1 MKTPVILLDRIGY
14 AFYRDAR
21 GRSFLPADRYDLRL
35 VTDVAKLNE
44 ATGPE
49 IDAVIGVGRDNKPGA
64 FDAVRFLH
72 NYRGIPA
79 QRLVA
84 VTERLLLP
92 AAELREELGI
102 EGPTVEQTR
111 VFRDKVRMKEHLR
124 DNDIAVPDFAAYERG
139 AAVALLAK
147 HGKLIAKPR
156 HGAGSIDVIVITDI
170 AGIDAFE
177 KQFADRLDDFDV
189 EQFIDAPLYHVNCV
203 IHEGKVVAAM
213 AGRTLTDTTSY
224 LRGEHWIDVNLG
236 PGPVLDTLLDYNS
249 RVMGT
254 YPWFSGAT
262 HHEMFL
268 TEDGPVF
275 CEIASR
281 AGGGGTL
288 AGFLF
293 RTGVSLD
300 EAIVQAQ
307 TVGTVPAISQVLD
320 HLTGFTMIYGSP
332 GILLEDVS
340 APPESWV
347 IEEQILAHKGDR
359 LEAPSACD
367 DAVAII
373 SVRGESEHEVRQR
386 LDHVIEYASPKVGT
400 CA

>member
-1 MKTPVILLDRIGY
+1 MRTPVILLDRIGY
-14 AFYRDAR
+14 AYYRDAR
-21 GRSFLPADRYDLRL
+21 GRSFLPADRYSVRL
-35 VTDVAKLNE
+35 VTDVAKINE

-49 IDAVIGVGRDNKPGA
+49 IETVVGVSRDNRPGA

-72 NYRGIPA
+72 NYKGVPA
-79 QRLVA
+79 QRLAA

-92 AAELREELGI
+92 TAELREELGI
-102 EGPTVEQTR
+102 EGPTVEQPR
-111 VFRDKVRMKEHLR
+111 VFRDKVRMKQHLR
-124 DNDIAVPDFAAYERG
+124 EHDIAVPDFAAYDRD
-139 AAVALLAK
+139 AAVRLLAA
-147 HGKLIAKPR
+147 HHKLIAKPR
-156 HGAGSIDVIVITDI
+156 HGAGSVDIVVLTSESDIDE
-170 AGIDAFE
+170 FE
-177 KQFADRLDDFDV
+177 RRFADRLDDYDV
-189 EQFIDAPLYHVNCV
+189 EQFVTGSVYHVDSV
-203 IHEGKVVAAM
+203 VHEGKVVAAT
-213 AGRTLTDTTSY
+213 AGHTLNDTTSY

-249 RVMGT
+249 RVLGT

-268 TEDGPVF
+268 TENGPVF

-288 AGFLF
+288 AGFLS

-307 TVGTVPAISQVLD
+307 TVGSVPAISQVAD
-320 HLTGFTMIYGSP
+320 HLTGFTMIYGGP
-332 GILLEDVS
+332 GIPLEDVA

-347 IEEQILAHKGDR
+347 IEEQIHAHKGD
-359 LEAPSACD
+359 LLGVPSACD

-373 SVRGESEHEVRQR
+373 SVRGDSEHEVRRR
-386 LDHVIEYASPKVGT
+386 LDLVIDYATPKVGH
-400 CA
+400 CG